1 MKVEN
6 ISGISFATGWAT
18 KNQGHLTI
26 GNSLL
31 GKVIEDNQDVL
42 TLVHEILGESTS
54 GVGSEELVGCRV
66 RSASSNDDGVVESA
80 GFFEN
85 GDGPGDV

>member
-6 ISGISFATGWAT
+6 ISRISLTTGWAA
-18 KNQGHLTI
+18 KNQGHLAI

-31 GKVIEDNQDVL
+31 GKVIKDDENVL
-42 TLVHEILGESTS
+42 TLIHEIFGESTS
-54 GVGSEELVGCRV
+54 GVGCEELVGCRV
-66 RSASSNDDGVVESA
+66 RSGSRNDDGVVESA

-85 GDGPGDV
+85 GNGPGDV